1 MASQEESSS
10 SGYSDMTWI
19 QWFCGMEGHEFFVEV
34 EEDYINDTFNLY
46 GLKAMF
52 PQYQE
57 AIELILSPTCPDEEE
72 MKQQSYLELYQEA
85 ADLYGLIHA
94 RFIISQAGMELMR
107 EKYLAGSFGL
117 CPRVMCEKQ
126 PVLPIGISEELRT
139 SRVKLYCPKCQDI
152 YFPKQKLSDVDG
164 AYFGTSFPH
173 LFFLNFPDILIE
185 KSSKNYA
192 PKLYGFKLYGRK
204 GSKYESNYNN

>member
-1 MASQEESSS
+1 
-10 SGYSDMTWI
+10 
-19 QWFCGMEGHEFFVEV
+19 MEGHEFFVEV
-34 EEDYINDTFNLY
+34 EDEYINDTFNLY
-46 GLKAMF
+46 GLKALF
-52 PQYQE
+52 PKYQE
-57 AIELILSPTCPDEEE
+57 ALDLILSSSCPDEEE

-94 RFIISQAGMELMR
+94 RFIISQSGMELMR

-126 PVLPIGISEELRT
+126 HVLPVGVSEELRT

-173 LFFLNFPDILIE
+173 LFFLNFPDVVIE
-185 KSSKNYA
+185 KGKKLFV

-204 GSKYESNYNN
+204 GSKYERNND

>member
-1 MASQEESSS
+1 MANKEDSSS
-10 SGYSDMTWI
+10 SGYSEMTWI
-19 QWFCGMEGHEFFVEV
+19 QWFCSMEGHEFFIEI
-34 EEDYINDTFNLY
+34 EEDYINDTFNLF

-52 PQYQE
+52 SQYQE
-57 AIELILSPTCPDEEE
+57 ALGLILSSSCPDEEE

-94 RFIISQAGMELMR
+94 RFIISQSGMEMMR
-107 EKYLAGSFGL
+107 EKYLAGGFGQ

-126 PVLPIGISEELRT
+126 TVLPVGISEELRT
-139 SRVKLYCPKCQDI
+139 SRVKLYCPRCQDI

-173 LFFLNFPDILIE
+173 LFFLNYPDLLAE
-185 KSSKNYA
+185 KNGKEYV
-192 PKLYGFKLYGRK
+192 PKLYGFKLYGKR
-204 GSKYESNYNN
+204 GSKYENNVN